1 FLYLACYSGIIHPSS
16 SSKNSVKFSSIMIIL
31 QVMNERMNERLP
43 KFFLRRRS
51 VLALIFLLP
60 SVSAKC
66 LPINSTLGIDGFQAA
81 S

>member
-1 FLYLACYSGIIHPSS
+1 
-16 SSKNSVKFSSIMIIL
+16 MIIL